1 MTLNFSDI
9 LQESLLS
16 IQNASKNPYGFVG
29 LPSGLKDLD
38 NTLCGFDNSDLIVVG
53 ARPAMGKT
61 GFLLTLAINMAERE
75 IPVLFYSL
83 EMSNPQIVN
92 RMLSNI
98 TGIEGNKLSSGRM
111 SEEEWGP
118 IIKVGKGMGEYPRY
132 LTDKCD
138 WKIEDFCKKVREDV
152 EETGAKIIFI
162 DYLQLFSTRER
173 LQNRYEEVALCTRE
187 LKLLARELNL
197 PVIVASQ
204 LNRNVENRTTGIFR
218 EKMPQMFDLRDSGT
232 ICDDANVVM
241 LLYRPEY
248 YTRSTED
255 ENGYD
260 IRGLAEVIIAKNHMG
275 REDTIRLKFSPET
288 GKFEDWKSYEPEV
301 PFINRPNYEE
311 TLDNFDSLSSPF

>member
-1 MTLNFSDI
+1 
-9 LQESLLS
+9 
-16 IQNASKNPYGFVG
+16 
-29 LPSGLKDLD
+29 
-38 NTLCGFDNSDLIVVG
+38 
-53 ARPAMGKT
+53 
-61 GFLLTLAINMAERE
+61 
-75 IPVLFYSL
+75 
-83 EMSNPQIVN
+83 
-92 RMLSNI
+92 MLSNI

-111 SEEEWGP
+111 SEEEWGT
-118 IIKVGKGMGEYPRY
+118 IIKVGKGMGEYPLY